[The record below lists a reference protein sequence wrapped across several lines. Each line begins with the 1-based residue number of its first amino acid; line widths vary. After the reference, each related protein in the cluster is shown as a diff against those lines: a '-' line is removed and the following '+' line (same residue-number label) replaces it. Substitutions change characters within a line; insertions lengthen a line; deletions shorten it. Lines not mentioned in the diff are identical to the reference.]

1 MPRHPARRA
10 TGRPA
15 RRDAL
20 PAPAAAGSGPDG
32 PSPVQVRLIGH
43 DTAVRHLV
51 AALQNAAHC
60 GPATYRPT
68 RDGQGT
74 RVYLDIVV
82 PAPPTDEGITS

>member
-10 TGRPA
+10 AGRPA
-15 RRDAL
+15 RRDDL
-20 PAPAAAGSGPDG
+20 PAAADSRPDG

-43 DTAVRHLV
+43 DASVRHLV

-68 RDGQGT
+68 RHGEGT
-74 RVYLDIVV
+74 RVYLDVIV
-82 PAPPTDEGITS
+82 PGQPTD